1 MMLFRSFF
9 VLSGLFGLS
18 LLQTGCGQS
27 GDGPTES
34 AEAAWG
40 WPFGQNNKQAEGL
53 TSNVA
58 AVQQSIQT
66 TQFLDHGESPRNV
79 VIGVVGAGISDT
91 LLEQLGLQDAGVAP
105 FLDVIAAA
113 EGTSAEGKCGA
124 EQLAGYQAIQGC
136 FRRDPKYLMT
146 TFARHPDRRGSSSYA
161 AGRYQFLP
169 TTWYQMVLPKHA
181 FFDTLKTNLPSLAFG
196 PLAQD
201 LGAVVL
207 IKGIGAKVA
216 GKSALEWISELRPQA
231 EPPPAFHNAL
241 HLLAPT
247 WASLPRSNGRSYY
260 DQPVQK
266 ATELWK
272 VYLAAR
278 QQYGSPAGSRVS
290 SLPPDDPQND
300 GTDAASGGF
309 AGTMPDAWEDPL
321 LALAR

>member
-1 MMLFRSFF
+1 M
-9 VLSGLFGLS
+9 
-18 LLQTGCGQS
+18 
-27 GDGPTES
+27 
-34 AEAAWG
+34 
-40 WPFGQNNKQAEGL
+40 
-53 TSNVA
+53 
-58 AVQQSIQT
+58 
-66 TQFLDHGESPRNV
+66 
-79 VIGVVGAGISDT
+79 
-91 LLEQLGLQDAGVAP
+91 
-105 FLDVIAAA
+105 IAAA

-136 FRRDPKYLMT
+136 FRRDPRFLMS
-146 TFARHPDRRGSSSYA
+146 TFAQHPQKLLAASDA
-161 AGRYQFLP
+161 AGRYQFLS
-169 TTWYQMVLPKHA
+169 TTWYQSVLPKHP
-181 FFDTLKTNLPSLAFG
+181 FFKTLAAKIPNLAFG

-207 IKGIGAKVA
+207 IRGIGARVA

-231 EPPPAFHNAL
+231 EPPQAFRNAL

-278 QQYGSPAGSRVS
+278 QQYGSPAGTRVS